1 MDPLFNLHTPL
12 TRYEMKSHSTNLLSV
27 AIKSEK
33 IEKDFSAEQYRLDDI
48 CLKEERS
55 ITCENFITEDEE
67 QQDCKTAVLRPGW
80 FGKGLRKVRKR
91 KLK

>member
-1 MDPLFNLHTPL
+1 MDPLFSLHTPL
-12 TRYEMKSHSTNLLSV
+12 TRYEMKSHSANLLSV

-33 IEKDFSAEQYRLDDI
+33 IEEDFSTERYRLDNI

-55 ITCENFITEDEE
+55 IKYENFITKDEKQE
-67 QQDCKTAVLRPGW
+67 DCKTAVLRPGW